1 MQHGSDIL
9 RSDRRFPRF
18 LSFSRCFSHS
28 FNFVSFEI
36 ILYYKKH
43 PRGSKVTGSVF
54 QYLDRLVGSI
64 VQPPPPHPLHKVR
77 MRLFKICINVR
88 DGKFLLEI
96 GGDRNRGIGF
106 IMGGCEI
113 FIVSLHIFHEDPPYI
128 AFPLSVVFL
137 LLFFFGWMGT
147 LFDVLFYLMIIWVY
161 TCQALVL

>member
-1 MQHGSDIL
+1 MDPISLDLTGV
-9 RSDRRFPRF
+9 FPGF
-18 LSFSRCFSHS
+18 FHFPDASPI
-28 FNFVSFEI
+28 VSTSSLEI
-36 ILYYKKH
+36 ILYYKKD

-137 LLFFFGWMGT
+137 LLFFFG
-147 LFDVLFYLMIIWVY
+147 
-161 TCQALVL
+161 